1 MACNGLCKFRE
12 NIMKIYLL
20 PILIVSVL
28 IGCSGSD
35 KHEVKEYESI
45 FNSCLINR
53 SIGVDM
59 SIDSLKT
66 AVESFCKDLAVN
78 KLKDTN
84 LRLGKLENA
93 LVLSRE
99 TNNELQED
107 LEKALI
113 NQSTVSQDTYRWR
126 LVTSWPKNYPGLGM
140 APERISDLVEE
151 MSNGQMKITV
161 YGAGEQVPAFGVFDA
176 VSSGS
181 HQMGHSGG
189 YFWKGKVPA
198 AQFFTSVPFGLTA
211 DEINAWVNR
220 GGGLELWREIY
231 EPFNIYPIPAGNT
244 GTQMFGWFN
253 KEINSLEDIKGLK
266 MRIPG
271 IGGEVL
277 KEAGGIPVTLP
288 GGELFTALQTGVI
301 DATEWVGPYNDLT
314 FGFHQAAKYYYYPG
328 WHEPGP
334 MLELLINIDAWNS
347 LPKHLQVIIETA
359 AKAVNQD
366 MLDEYLAR
374 NNKALTELI
383 EVHGVELRKL
393 PDDVIEEF
401 RLISEKI
408 LDDLAKEDKVIGRV
422 YESYSEFR
430 KNVSAYHEIS
440 EDAFIEARNK

>member
-1 MACNGLCKFRE
+1 VVSYGLCKFRE
-12 NIMKIYLL
+12 TMMKK
-20 PILIVSVL
+20 ILTFIFL
-28 IGCSGSD
+28 IGIITGCSGGQESSNSANT
-35 KHEVKEYESI
+35 EEY
-45 FNSCLINR
+45 
-53 SIGVDM
+53 
-59 SIDSLKT
+59 KT
-66 AVESFCKDLAVN
+66 YK
-78 KLKDTN
+78 
-84 LRLGKLENA
+84 
-93 LVLSRE
+93 
-99 TNNELQED
+99 
-107 LEKALI
+107 
-113 NQSTVSQDTYRWR
+113 WR

-140 APERISDLVEE
+140 APERIADLVEE
-151 MSNGQMKITV
+151 MSDGQMQITV

-253 KEINSLEDIKGLK
+253 KEINSLEDVKGLK

-334 MLELLINIDAWNS
+334 MLELLINMDAWNS
-347 LPKHLQVIIETA
+347 LPKRLQVIIETA
-359 AKAVNQD
+359 TKAVNQD
-366 MLDEYLAR
+366 TLDEYLAR
-374 NNKALTELI
+374 NNQALTELI

-401 RLISEKI
+401 RVISNKI
-408 LDDLAKEDKVIGRV
+408 LSDLAKEDEVIGKV
-422 YESYSEFR
+422 YDSYIEF
-430 KNVSAYHEIS
+430 KDNVTEYHKIS
-440 EDAFIEARNK
+440 EDSFIEARNK

>member
-1 MACNGLCKFRE
+1 MVGNGLCKFRK
-12 NIMKIYLL
+12 NIMKIFIHIFA
-20 PILIVSVL
+20 ILILVS
-28 IGCSGSD
+28 CSNEQATSIEQTIEND
-35 KHEVKEYESI
+35 KKY
-45 FNSCLINR
+45 N
-53 SIGVDM
+53 
-59 SIDSLKT
+59 
-66 AVESFCKDLAVN
+66 
-78 KLKDTN
+78 
-84 LRLGKLENA
+84 
-93 LVLSRE
+93 
-99 TNNELQED
+99 
-107 LEKALI
+107 
-113 NQSTVSQDTYRWR
+113 WR

-140 APERISDLVEE
+140 APERIADLVEE
-151 MSNGQMKITV
+151 MSDGQMKITV
-161 YGAGEQVPAFGVFDA
+161 YGAEEQVPAFGVFDA

-231 EPFNIYPIPAGNT
+231 APFNIYPIPAGNT

-334 MLELLINIDAWNS
+334 MLELLVNKDAWDS
-347 LPKHLQVIIETA
+347 LPRHLQVIIETA
-359 AKAVNQD
+359 SKAVNQD
-366 MLDEYLAR
+366 MLDEYLAK
-374 NNKALTELI
+374 NNQALTELV

-393 PDDVIEEF
+393 PDDVIT
-401 RLISEKI
+401 
-408 LDDLAKEDKVIGRV
+408 
-422 YESYSEFR
+422 EFR
-430 KNVSAYHEIS
+430 KISDRILNDLAEEDETIAKVYSSYTKFKNDVSAYHEIS

>member
-1 MACNGLCKFRE
+1 MASNGLCKPRE
-12 NIMKIYLL
+12 IVMRYLIYLS
-20 PILIVSVL
+20 ILIFVVS
-28 IGCSGSD
+28 CSDTSSTS
-35 KHEVKEYESI
+35 EVIKPSKE
-45 FNSCLINR
+45 
-53 SIGVDM
+53 
-59 SIDSLKT
+59 
-66 AVESFCKDLAVN
+66 
-78 KLKDTN
+78 
-84 LRLGKLENA
+84 
-93 LVLSRE
+93 
-99 TNNELQED
+99 
-107 LEKALI
+107 EKY
-113 NQSTVSQDTYRWR
+113 NWR

-140 APERISDLVEE
+140 APERIADLVEE
-151 MSNGQMKITV
+151 MSDGQMKITV
-161 YGAGEQVPAFGVFDA
+161 YGAEEQVPAFGVFDA

-347 LPKHLQVIIETA
+347 LPNHLQVIIETA
-359 AKAVNQD
+359 TKAVNQD
-366 MLDEYLAR
+366 MLDEYLAK
-374 NNKALTELI
+374 NNQALTELI

-401 RLISEKI
+401 RKISNKI
-408 LDDLAKEDKVIGRV
+408 LDDLAKEDEAISKV
-422 YESYSEFR
+422 YDSYLKF
-430 KNVSAYHEIS
+430 KNDVSAYHQIS
-440 EDAFIEARNK
+440 EDAFVESRNK

>member
-1 MACNGLCKFRE
+1 MVGNGLCKFRK
-12 NIMKIYLL
+12 NMMKIFTYTFLTL
-20 PILIVSVL
+20 ILVS
-28 IGCSGSD
+28 CSNAQDISSND
-35 KHEVKEYESI
+35 DEKVYKEY
-45 FNSCLINR
+45 N
-53 SIGVDM
+53 
-59 SIDSLKT
+59 
-66 AVESFCKDLAVN
+66 
-78 KLKDTN
+78 
-84 LRLGKLENA
+84 
-93 LVLSRE
+93 
-99 TNNELQED
+99 
-107 LEKALI
+107 
-113 NQSTVSQDTYRWR
+113 WR

-140 APERISDLVEE
+140 APERIADLVEE

-161 YGAGEQVPAFGVFDA
+161 FGAEEQVPAFGVFDA
-176 VSSGS
+176 VSNGS

-231 EPFNIYPIPAGNT
+231 APFNIYPIPAGNT

-334 MLELLINIDAWNS
+334 MLELLINKDAWES
-347 LPKHLQVIIETA
+347 LPNHLQVIIETA
-359 AKAVNQD
+359 SKAVNQD
-366 MLDEYLAR
+366 MLDEYLAK
-374 NNKALTELI
+374 NNQALTELVN
-383 EVHGVELRKL
+383 VHGVELRKL

-401 RLISEKI
+401 RKISNKI
-408 LDDLAKEDKVIGRV
+408 LNDLSEEDETIAKV
-422 YESYSEFR
+422 YSSYLKF
-430 KNVSAYHEIS
+430 KKDVSAYHKIS

>member
-1 MACNGLCKFRE
+1 VASYGLCKFRE
-12 NIMKIYLL
+12 TMMKK
-20 PILIVSVL
+20 ILTFIFL
-28 IGCSGSD
+28 IGIITGCSGRQESSNSANT
-35 KHEVKEYESI
+35 EEY
-45 FNSCLINR
+45 
-53 SIGVDM
+53 
-59 SIDSLKT
+59 KT
-66 AVESFCKDLAVN
+66 YK
-78 KLKDTN
+78 
-84 LRLGKLENA
+84 
-93 LVLSRE
+93 
-99 TNNELQED
+99 
-107 LEKALI
+107 
-113 NQSTVSQDTYRWR
+113 WR

-140 APERISDLVEE
+140 APERIADLVEE
-151 MSNGQMKITV
+151 MSDGQMQITV

-253 KEINSLEDIKGLK
+253 KEINSLEDVKGLK

-334 MLELLINIDAWNS
+334 MLELLINMDAWNS
-347 LPKHLQVIIETA
+347 LPKHLQVIIEIAT
-359 AKAVNQD
+359 KAVNQD
-366 MLDEYLAR
+366 TLDEYLAR
-374 NNKALTELI
+374 NNQALTELI

-401 RLISEKI
+401 RAISNEI
-408 LDDLAKEDKVIGRV
+408 LSELAEEDEVIGKV
-422 YESYSEFR
+422 YDSYIEF
-430 KNVSAYHEIS
+430 KNNVTEYHKIS
-440 EDAFIEARNK
+440 EDSFIEARNK

>member
-1 MACNGLCKFRE
+1 MKKF
-12 NIMKIYLL
+12 LTL
-20 PILIVSVL
+20 FVILGIISCTNETLDSETVS
-28 IGCSGSD
+28 SD
-35 KHEVKEYESI
+35 K
-45 FNSCLINR
+45 
-53 SIGVDM
+53 D
-59 SIDSLKT
+59 KT
-66 AVESFCKDLAVN
+66 YN
-78 KLKDTN
+78 
-84 LRLGKLENA
+84 
-93 LVLSRE
+93 
-99 TNNELQED
+99 
-107 LEKALI
+107 
-113 NQSTVSQDTYRWR
+113 WR

-140 APERISDLVEE
+140 APERIADLVEE
-151 MSNGQMKITV
+151 MSDGQMTITV
-161 YGAGEQVPAFGVFDA
+161 YGAEEQVPAFGVFDA

-253 KEINSLEDIKGLK
+253 KEINSLEDVKGLK

-334 MLELLINIDAWNS
+334 MLELIINLDDWNS
-347 LPKHLQVIIETA
+347 LPKHLQAIIETA
-359 AKAVNQD
+359 TKAVNQD
-366 MLDEYLAR
+366 MLDEYLAK
-374 NNKALTELI
+374 NNQALTELV
-383 EVHGVELRKL
+383 EVHGVELRRL

-401 RLISEKI
+401 RTISDQI
-408 LDDLAKEDKVIGRV
+408 LEELAQEDETIAKV
-422 YESYSEFR
+422 YNSYKSFKKDVSE
-430 KNVSAYHEIS
+430 YHKIS

>member
-1 MACNGLCKFRE
+1 MKKFLTLF
-12 NIMKIYLL
+12 I
-20 PILIVSVL
+20 ILGI
-28 IGCSGSD
+28 I
-35 KHEVKEYESI
+35 
-45 FNSCLINR
+45 SCTNETTD
-53 SIGVDM
+53 SETF
-59 SIDSLKT
+59 SIDKDKT
-66 AVESFCKDLAVN
+66 YN
-78 KLKDTN
+78 
-84 LRLGKLENA
+84 
-93 LVLSRE
+93 
-99 TNNELQED
+99 
-107 LEKALI
+107 
-113 NQSTVSQDTYRWR
+113 WR

-140 APERISDLVEE
+140 APERIADLVEE
-151 MSNGQMKITV
+151 MSDGQMTITV
-161 YGAGEQVPAFGVFDA
+161 YGAEEQVPAFGVFDA

-253 KEINSLEDIKGLK
+253 KEINSLEDVKGLK

-334 MLELLINIDAWNS
+334 MLELIINLDEWNS

-359 AKAVNQD
+359 TKAVNQD
-366 MLDEYLAR
+366 MLDEYLAK
-374 NNKALTELI
+374 NNQALTELV
-383 EVHGVELRKL
+383 EVHGVELRRL

-401 RLISEKI
+401 RMISDQI
-408 LDDLAKEDKVIGRV
+408 LEELAQEDETIAKVYNSYKSFKEDV
-422 YESYSEFR
+422 SE
-430 KNVSAYHEIS
+430 YHKIS

>member
-1 MACNGLCKFRE
+1 MKKFLTLF
-12 NIMKIYLL
+12 I
-20 PILIVSVL
+20 ILGITSCTNETTDSEIVS
-28 IGCSGSD
+28 ID
-35 KHEVKEYESI
+35 K
-45 FNSCLINR
+45 
-53 SIGVDM
+53 D
-59 SIDSLKT
+59 KT
-66 AVESFCKDLAVN
+66 YN
-78 KLKDTN
+78 
-84 LRLGKLENA
+84 
-93 LVLSRE
+93 
-99 TNNELQED
+99 
-107 LEKALI
+107 
-113 NQSTVSQDTYRWR
+113 WR

-140 APERISDLVEE
+140 APERIADLVEE
-151 MSNGQMKITV
+151 MSDGQMTITV
-161 YGAGEQVPAFGVFDA
+161 YGAEEQVPAFGVFDA

-198 AQFFTSVPFGLTA
+198 AQFFTSVPFGLKA

-253 KEINSLEDIKGLK
+253 KEINSLEDVKGLK

-334 MLELLINIDAWNS
+334 MLELIINLDEWNS

-359 AKAVNQD
+359 TKAVNQD
-366 MLDEYLAR
+366 MLDEYLAK
-374 NNKALTELI
+374 NNQALTELV
-383 EVHGVELRKL
+383 EVHEVELRRL

-401 RLISEKI
+401 RTISDQI
-408 LDDLAKEDKVIGRV
+408 LEELAQEDETIAKV
-422 YESYSEFR
+422 YNSYKSFKQDVSE
-430 KNVSAYHEIS
+430 YHKIS
-440 EDAFIEARNK
+440 EDAFIEERNK

>member
-1 MACNGLCKFRE
+1 MASNGLCKPRE
-12 NIMKIYLL
+12 IVMRYLIYLS
-20 PILIVSVL
+20 ILIFVVS
-28 IGCSGSD
+28 CSDASSTS
-35 KHEVKEYESI
+35 EVIKPNKE
-45 FNSCLINR
+45 
-53 SIGVDM
+53 
-59 SIDSLKT
+59 
-66 AVESFCKDLAVN
+66 
-78 KLKDTN
+78 
-84 LRLGKLENA
+84 
-93 LVLSRE
+93 
-99 TNNELQED
+99 
-107 LEKALI
+107 EKY
-113 NQSTVSQDTYRWR
+113 NWR

-140 APERISDLVEE
+140 APERIADLVEE
-151 MSNGQMKITV
+151 MSDGQMVITV
-161 YGAGEQVPAFGVFDA
+161 YGAEEQVPAFGVFDA

-231 EPFNIYPIPAGNT
+231 APFNIYPIPAGNT

-347 LPKHLQVIIETA
+347 LPNHLQVIIETA
-359 AKAVNQD
+359 TKAVNQD
-366 MLDEYLAR
+366 MLDEYLAK
-374 NNKALTELI
+374 NNQALTELI

-401 RLISEKI
+401 RKISNKI
-408 LDDLAKEDKVIGRV
+408 LDELAKEDEVISKV
-422 YESYSEFR
+422 YDSYLKF
-430 KNVSAYHEIS
+430 KNDVSAYHEIS
-440 EDAFIEARNK
+440 EDAFVESRNK

>member
-1 MACNGLCKFRE
+1 MVSYGLRKFRE
-12 NIMKIYLL
+12 TMMKKILTFVLL
-20 PILIVSVL
+20 IGLIS
-28 IGCSGSD
+28 GCSG
-35 KHEVKEYESI
+35 EQESS
-45 FNSCLINR
+45 NSADAKYKIY
-53 SIGVDM
+53 
-59 SIDSLKT
+59 K
-66 AVESFCKDLAVN
+66 
-78 KLKDTN
+78 
-84 LRLGKLENA
+84 
-93 LVLSRE
+93 
-99 TNNELQED
+99 
-107 LEKALI
+107 
-113 NQSTVSQDTYRWR
+113 WR

-140 APERISDLVEE
+140 APEKIADLVEE
-151 MSNGQMKITV
+151 MSNGQMQITV

-253 KEINSLEDIKGLK
+253 KEINSLEDVKGLK

-334 MLELLINIDAWNS
+334 MLELLINMDAWNS

-359 AKAVNQD
+359 TKAVNQD
-366 MLDEYLAR
+366 TLDEYLAR
-374 NNKALTELI
+374 NNQALTELV

-401 RLISEKI
+401 RAISNEI
-408 LDDLAKEDKVIGRV
+408 LSDLAEEDEVIGKV
-422 YESYSEFR
+422 YDSYIEF
-430 KNVSAYHEIS
+430 KNNVTEYHKIS
-440 EDAFIEARNK
+440 EDSFIEARNK

>member
-1 MACNGLCKFRE
+1 MVGNGLCKLRE
-12 NIMKIYLL
+12 TIMKNT
-20 PILIVSVL
+20 LIFVLL
-28 IGCSGSD
+28 IGLISACNDSQELTNVTD
-35 KHEVKEYESI
+35 NEEYKI
-45 FNSCLINR
+45 Y
-53 SIGVDM
+53 
-59 SIDSLKT
+59 K
-66 AVESFCKDLAVN
+66 
-78 KLKDTN
+78 
-84 LRLGKLENA
+84 
-93 LVLSRE
+93 
-99 TNNELQED
+99 
-107 LEKALI
+107 
-113 NQSTVSQDTYRWR
+113 WR

-140 APERISDLVEE
+140 APERIADLVEE
-151 MSNGQMKITV
+151 MSNGQMQITV

-231 EPFNIYPIPAGNT
+231 KPFNIYPIPAGNT

-277 KEAGGIPVTLP
+277 KEAGGIPITLP

-347 LPKHLQVIIETA
+347 LPKHLKVIIETA
-359 AKAVNQD
+359 TKAVNQD
-366 MLDEYLAR
+366 TLDEYLAR
-374 NNKALTELI
+374 NNQALTELI

-401 RLISEKI
+401 RDISNKI
-408 LDDLAKEDKVIGRV
+408 LSDLSKKDESIGRV
-422 YESYSEFR
+422 YDSYTSF
-430 KNVSAYHEIS
+430 KDNVSEYHRIS
-440 EDAFIEARNK
+440 EDSFIEARSKK

>member
-1 MACNGLCKFRE
+1 VACYGLCKFRE
-12 NIMKIYLL
+12 IMTKNS
-20 PILIVSVL
+20 LIFIFL
-28 IGCSGSD
+28 IGLISACNGGQ
-35 KHEVKEYESI
+35 ESK
-45 FNSCLINR
+45 N
-53 SIGVDM
+53 V
-59 SIDSLKT
+59 
-66 AVESFCKDLAVN
+66 
-78 KLKDTN
+78 
-84 LRLGKLENA
+84 
-93 LVLSRE
+93 
-99 TNNELQED
+99 TNNEEY
-107 LEKALI
+107 KI
-113 NQSTVSQDTYRWR
+113 YKWR

-140 APERISDLVEE
+140 APERIADLVEE
-151 MSNGQMKITV
+151 MSNGQMQITV

-231 EPFNIYPIPAGNT
+231 KPFNIYPIPAGNT

-334 MLELLINIDAWNS
+334 MLELLINMDAWNS
-347 LPKHLQVIIETA
+347 LPKHLQVIIEIAT
-359 AKAVNQD
+359 KAVNQD
-366 MLDEYLAR
+366 TLDEYLAR
-374 NNKALTELI
+374 NNQALTELI

-393 PDDVIEEF
+393 PDDVIDEF
-401 RLISEKI
+401 RTISNKI
-408 LDDLAKEDKVIGRV
+408 LSDLAKEDEVIAKV
-422 YESYSEFR
+422 YESYISF
-430 KNVSAYHEIS
+430 KDNVTEYHKIS
-440 EDAFIEARNK
+440 EDAFIEARSSK

>member
-1 MACNGLCKFRE
+1 MACYGLCKFRE
-12 NIMKIYLL
+12 IMMKNSLIF
-20 PILIVSVL
+20 ILL
-28 IGCSGSD
+28 IGLISACNGGQ
-35 KHEVKEYESI
+35 ES
-45 FNSCLINR
+45 
-53 SIGVDM
+53 
-59 SIDSLKT
+59 
-66 AVESFCKDLAVN
+66 
-78 KLKDTN
+78 TN
-84 LRLGKLENA
+84 
-93 LVLSRE
+93 V
-99 TNNELQED
+99 TNNEEY
-107 LEKALI
+107 KI
-113 NQSTVSQDTYRWR
+113 YKWR

-140 APERISDLVEE
+140 APERIADLVEE
-151 MSNGQMKITV
+151 MSNGQMQITV

-231 EPFNIYPIPAGNT
+231 KPFNIYPIPAGNT

-334 MLELLINIDAWNS
+334 MLELLINMDAWNS
-347 LPKHLQVIIETA
+347 LPKHLQVIIEIAT
-359 AKAVNQD
+359 KAVNQD
-366 MLDEYLAR
+366 TLDEYLAR
-374 NNKALTELI
+374 NNQALTELI

-393 PDDVIEEF
+393 PDDVIDEF
-401 RLISEKI
+401 RTISNKI
-408 LDDLAKEDKVIGRV
+408 LSDLAKEDEVIAKV
-422 YESYSEFR
+422 YESYIAF
-430 KNVSAYHEIS
+430 KDNVTEYHKIS
-440 EDAFIEARNK
+440 EDAFIEARSSK

>member
-1 MACNGLCKFRE
+1 MVSNGLCKPRE
-12 NIMKIYLL
+12 IVMRYLIYLS
-20 PILIVSVL
+20 ILIFVVS
-28 IGCSGSD
+28 CSDASNTTEAI
-35 KHEVKEYESI
+35 KSSKEEQY
-45 FNSCLINR
+45 N
-53 SIGVDM
+53 
-59 SIDSLKT
+59 
-66 AVESFCKDLAVN
+66 
-78 KLKDTN
+78 
-84 LRLGKLENA
+84 
-93 LVLSRE
+93 
-99 TNNELQED
+99 
-107 LEKALI
+107 
-113 NQSTVSQDTYRWR
+113 WR

-140 APERISDLVEE
+140 APERIADLVEE
-151 MSNGQMKITV
+151 MSDGQMVITV
-161 YGAGEQVPAFGVFDA
+161 YGAEEQVPAFGVFDA

-231 EPFNIYPIPAGNT
+231 APFNIYPIPAGNT

-347 LPKHLQVIIETA
+347 LPNHLQVIIETA
-359 AKAVNQD
+359 TKAVNQD
-366 MLDEYLAR
+366 MLDEYLAK
-374 NNKALTELI
+374 NNQALTELI

-401 RLISEKI
+401 RKISNKI
-408 LDDLAKEDKVIGRV
+408 LDDLAKEDEVISKV
-422 YESYSEFR
+422 YDSYLKF
-430 KNVSAYHEIS
+430 KNDVSAYHEIS
-440 EDAFIEARNK
+440 EDAFVESRNK

>member
-1 MACNGLCKFRE
+1 MVGDGIRKSGKI
-12 NIMKIYLL
+12 IMKKFILL
-20 PILIVSVL
+20 PLIILIA
-28 IGCSGSD
+28 GCSNDMDSTIETSTD
-35 KHEVKEYESI
+35 IEET
-45 FNSCLINR
+45 FN
-53 SIGVDM
+53 
-59 SIDSLKT
+59 
-66 AVESFCKDLAVN
+66 
-78 KLKDTN
+78 
-84 LRLGKLENA
+84 
-93 LVLSRE
+93 
-99 TNNELQED
+99 
-107 LEKALI
+107 
-113 NQSTVSQDTYRWR
+113 WR

-140 APERISDLVEE
+140 APERIADLVEE
-151 MSNGQMKITV
+151 MSDGQMRITV
-161 YGAGEQVPAFGVFDA
+161 YGAEEQVPAFGVFDA

-231 EPFNIYPIPAGNT
+231 APFNIYPIPAGNT

-334 MLELLINIDAWNS
+334 MLELLINMDAWNS

-359 AKAVNQD
+359 SKAVNQD
-366 MLDEYLAR
+366 MLDEYLAK
-374 NNKALTELI
+374 NNQALTELV
-383 EVHGVELRKL
+383 EVHGVELRRL

-401 RLISEKI
+401 RKISNKI
-408 LDDLAKEDKVIGRV
+408 LDDLAKEDESIEKV
-422 YESYSEFR
+422 YDSYLKF
-430 KNVSAYHEIS
+430 KNNVSAYHQIS
-440 EDAFIEARNK
+440 EDAFIESRNK

>member
-1 MACNGLCKFRE
+1 MKKFLTLF
-12 NIMKIYLL
+12 I
-20 PILIVSVL
+20 ILGIT
-28 IGCSGSD
+28 
-35 KHEVKEYESI
+35 
-45 FNSCLINR
+45 SCTNETTD
-53 SIGVDM
+53 SETV
-59 SIDSLKT
+59 SIDKNKT
-66 AVESFCKDLAVN
+66 YN
-78 KLKDTN
+78 
-84 LRLGKLENA
+84 
-93 LVLSRE
+93 
-99 TNNELQED
+99 
-107 LEKALI
+107 
-113 NQSTVSQDTYRWR
+113 WR

-140 APERISDLVEE
+140 APERIADLVEE
-151 MSNGQMKITV
+151 MSDGQMTITV
-161 YGAGEQVPAFGVFDA
+161 YGAEEQVPAFGVFDA

-253 KEINSLEDIKGLK
+253 KEINSLEDVKGLK

-334 MLELLINIDAWNS
+334 MLELIINLDEWNS
-347 LPKHLQVIIETA
+347 LPKHLQAIIETA
-359 AKAVNQD
+359 TKAVNQD
-366 MLDEYLAR
+366 MLDEYLAK
-374 NNKALTELI
+374 NNQALTELV
-383 EVHGVELRKL
+383 EVHGVELRRL

-401 RLISEKI
+401 RMISDQI
-408 LDDLAKEDKVIGRV
+408 LEELAQEDETIAKVYNSYKSFKEDV
-422 YESYSEFR
+422 SE
-430 KNVSAYHEIS
+430 YHKIS

>member
-1 MACNGLCKFRE
+1 MASNGLCKPRE
-12 NIMKIYLL
+12 IVMRYLIYLS
-20 PILIVSVL
+20 ILIFVVS
-28 IGCSGSD
+28 CSNASSTS
-35 KHEVKEYESI
+35 EVIKPSKE
-45 FNSCLINR
+45 
-53 SIGVDM
+53 
-59 SIDSLKT
+59 
-66 AVESFCKDLAVN
+66 
-78 KLKDTN
+78 
-84 LRLGKLENA
+84 
-93 LVLSRE
+93 
-99 TNNELQED
+99 
-107 LEKALI
+107 EKY
-113 NQSTVSQDTYRWR
+113 NWR

-140 APERISDLVEE
+140 APERIADLVEE
-151 MSNGQMKITV
+151 MSDGQMTITV
-161 YGAGEQVPAFGVFDA
+161 YGAEEQVPAFGVFDA

-211 DEINAWVNR
+211 DEIKAWVNR

-231 EPFNIYPIPAGNT
+231 APFNIYPIPAGNT

-334 MLELLINIDAWNS
+334 MLALLINIDAWNS
-347 LPKHLQVIIETA
+347 LPNHLQVIIETA
-359 AKAVNQD
+359 TKAVNQD
-366 MLDEYLAR
+366 MLDEYLAK
-374 NNKALTELI
+374 NNQALTELI

-401 RLISEKI
+401 RKISNKI
-408 LDDLAKEDKVIGRV
+408 LDDLAKEDEVISKV
-422 YESYSEFR
+422 YDSYLKF
-430 KNVSAYHEIS
+430 KNDVSAYHEIS
-440 EDAFIEARNK
+440 EDAFVESRNK

>member
-1 MACNGLCKFRE
+1 MKKFLTLF
-12 NIMKIYLL
+12 I
-20 PILIVSVL
+20 ILGIT
-28 IGCSGSD
+28 
-35 KHEVKEYESI
+35 
-45 FNSCLINR
+45 SCTNETTD
-53 SIGVDM
+53 SETV
-59 SIDSLKT
+59 SIDKNKT
-66 AVESFCKDLAVN
+66 YN
-78 KLKDTN
+78 
-84 LRLGKLENA
+84 
-93 LVLSRE
+93 
-99 TNNELQED
+99 
-107 LEKALI
+107 
-113 NQSTVSQDTYRWR
+113 WR

-140 APERISDLVEE
+140 APERIADLVEE
-151 MSNGQMKITV
+151 MSDGQMTITV
-161 YGAGEQVPAFGVFDA
+161 YGAEEQVPAFGVFDA

-253 KEINSLEDIKGLK
+253 KEINSLEDVKGLK

-334 MLELLINIDAWNS
+334 MLELIINLDEWNS
-347 LPKHLQVIIETA
+347 LPKHLQAIIETA
-359 AKAVNQD
+359 TKAVNQD
-366 MLDEYLAR
+366 MLDEYLAK
-374 NNKALTELI
+374 NNQALTELV
-383 EVHGVELRKL
+383 EVHGVELRRL

-401 RLISEKI
+401 RMISDQI
-408 LDDLAKEDKVIGRV
+408 LEELAQEDETIAKV
-422 YESYSEFR
+422 YNSYKSFKQDVSE
-430 KNVSAYHEIS
+430 YHKIS

>member
-1 MACNGLCKFRE
+1 MVGDGIRKSGKI
-12 NIMKIYLL
+12 IMKKFILL
-20 PILIVSVL
+20 PLIILIA
-28 IGCSGSD
+28 GCSNDMDSTIETSTD
-35 KHEVKEYESI
+35 IEET
-45 FNSCLINR
+45 FN
-53 SIGVDM
+53 
-59 SIDSLKT
+59 
-66 AVESFCKDLAVN
+66 
-78 KLKDTN
+78 
-84 LRLGKLENA
+84 
-93 LVLSRE
+93 
-99 TNNELQED
+99 
-107 LEKALI
+107 
-113 NQSTVSQDTYRWR
+113 WR

-140 APERISDLVEE
+140 APERIADLVEE
-151 MSNGQMKITV
+151 MSDGQMKITV
-161 YGAGEQVPAFGVFDA
+161 YGAEEQVPAFGVFDA

-231 EPFNIYPIPAGNT
+231 APFNIYPIPAGNT

-359 AKAVNQD
+359 SKAVNQD
-366 MLDEYLAR
+366 MLDEYLAK
-374 NNKALTELI
+374 NNQALTELV
-383 EVHGVELRKL
+383 EVHGVELRRL

-401 RLISEKI
+401 REISNSI
-408 LDDLAKEDKVIGRV
+408 LDDLAKEDETIAKVYR
-422 YESYSEFR
+422 SYLDF
-430 KNVSAYHEIS
+430 KNNVSAYHKIS
-440 EDAFIEARNK
+440 EDAFVESRNK

>member
-1 MACNGLCKFRE
+1 MASNGLCKFRE
-12 NIMKIYLL
+12 TMMKK
-20 PILIVSVL
+20 ILTFVFL
-28 IGCSGSD
+28 IGIISGCSGGQESLSSANT
-35 KHEVKEYESI
+35 EEY
-45 FNSCLINR
+45 
-53 SIGVDM
+53 
-59 SIDSLKT
+59 KT
-66 AVESFCKDLAVN
+66 YK
-78 KLKDTN
+78 
-84 LRLGKLENA
+84 
-93 LVLSRE
+93 
-99 TNNELQED
+99 
-107 LEKALI
+107 
-113 NQSTVSQDTYRWR
+113 WR

-140 APERISDLVEE
+140 APERIADLVEE
-151 MSNGQMKITV
+151 MSNGQMQITV

-334 MLELLINIDAWNS
+334 MLELLINMDAWNS

-359 AKAVNQD
+359 TKAVNQD
-366 MLDEYLAR
+366 TLDEYLAR
-374 NNKALTELI
+374 NNQALTELI

-401 RLISEKI
+401 RAISNEI
-408 LDDLAKEDKVIGRV
+408 LSDLAEEDEVIGKV
-422 YESYSEFR
+422 YDSYIEF
-430 KNVSAYHEIS
+430 KNNVTEYHKIS
-440 EDAFIEARNK
+440 EDSFIEARNK

>member
-1 MACNGLCKFRE
+1 MVGNGLCKFRK
-12 NIMKIYLL
+12 NIMKIFVHIFA
-20 PILIVSVL
+20 ILILVT
-28 IGCSGSD
+28 CSN
-35 KHEVKEYESI
+35 EQVT
-45 FNSCLINR
+45 
-53 SIGVDM
+53 
-59 SIDSLKT
+59 SIDQNI
-66 AVESFCKDLAVN
+66 EKDKKYN
-78 KLKDTN
+78 
-84 LRLGKLENA
+84 
-93 LVLSRE
+93 
-99 TNNELQED
+99 
-107 LEKALI
+107 
-113 NQSTVSQDTYRWR
+113 WR

-140 APERISDLVEE
+140 APERIADLVEE
-151 MSNGQMKITV
+151 MSDGQMKITV
-161 YGAGEQVPAFGVFDA
+161 YGAEEQVPAFGVFDA

-231 EPFNIYPIPAGNT
+231 APFNIYPIPAGNT

-334 MLELLINIDAWNS
+334 MLELLVNKDAWDS

-359 AKAVNQD
+359 SKAVNQD
-366 MLDEYLAR
+366 MLDEYLAK
-374 NNKALTELI
+374 NNQALTELV

-401 RLISEKI
+401 RKISNRI
-408 LDDLAKEDKVIGRV
+408 LNDLAEEDETIAKV
-422 YESYSEFR
+422 YSSYTKF
-430 KNVSAYHEIS
+430 KNDVSAYHEIS